1 MLSAT
6 YYPPPTTVA
15 FPEHKVKVEDMEPIL
30 RCGVPEMKIMQERP
44 WKPKVVTLRGG
55 QQMLVRSMREDEYDQ
70 LLEAIKPYMFIAK
83 DFYDIVGVR
92 TYGEILAQKLH
103 RIKDAYTLLGII
115 DGQLAGLANARMFNE
130 KVAYSL
136 HTMSFMRGVD
146 AGPALYYAKA
156 EYAFDYLGADMWE
169 ACFESY
175 NGFRVIG
182 VQWAHKSKPYPEF
195 QTELGGA
202 RVFYLDRELWEGFIK
217 KKYAHYAGSHE
228 VPQDLVKKSEHFTV
242 GPPIV

>member
-1 MLSAT
+1 MTAV
-6 YYPPPTTVA
+6 YYPPPEEVA
-15 FPEHKVKVEDMEPIL
+15 FSEHKLKVEDMEPIL
-30 RCGVPEMKIMQERP
+30 RCGVPEMQIMVDRP
-44 WKPKVVTLRGG
+44 WKAKVVTLRGG
-55 QQMLVRSMREDEYDQ
+55 QQMLVRSIRESEYDQ
-70 LLEAIKPYMFIAK
+70 LLEAIKPYMFISK

-92 TYGEILAQKLH
+92 TYGEVLAQKLH
-103 RIKDAYTLLGII
+103 RIKDAYTLIGII

-182 VQWAHKSKPYPEF
+182 LQWSHKSKAYPEF

-202 RVFYLDRELWEGFIK
+202 RVFYIDRELWNGFIK
-217 KKYAHYAGSHE
+217 KKFAHYQGSYD
-228 VPQDLVKKSEHFTV
+228 VPQDLLKKSEQFKV

>member
-1 MLSAT
+1 MSSS
-6 YYPPPTTVA
+6 YYQPPEAVSYL
-15 FPEHKVKVEDMEPIL
+15 EHKLKVEDMEPVL
-30 RCGVPEMKIMQERP
+30 RCGVPEMKAMTERP

-55 QQMLVRSMREDEYDQ
+55 QQMVVRSLREDEYDQ
-70 LLEAIKPYMFIAK
+70 VLEAIKPYMFIPK

-92 TYGEILAQKLH
+92 TYGEVLSQKVH
-103 RIKDAYTLLGII
+103 RIKDAYSLVGII

-136 HTMSFMRGVD
+136 HTMSFMRGTD
-146 AGPALYYAKA
+146 SGPALYFAKA
-156 EYAFDYLGADMWE
+156 EYAFDYLGAESWE

-175 NGFRVIG
+175 NGYRVIG
-182 VQWAHKSKPYPEF
+182 LQWAHKSKPYPEF

-202 RVFYLDRELWEGFIK
+202 RVFYLDRDMWENFIK
-217 KKYAHYAGSHE
+217 KKFAAYAGSQK
-228 VPQDLVKKSEHFTV
+228 VPAELLQKAEHFKV